1 MPSRSKF
8 FVRKAVRR
16 EHESPIDTLSAPS
29 PTTASVQQPL
39 LIGDDYEAP
48 TTAGTLSPNSKW
60 LIVRN
65 NIHKIRSWGAIR
77 HMSEVEQRHQDWYLF
92 FQMRR
97 ELKRAEEKIR
107 AIQFRPDFVPVHHFE
122 LPIDEK
128 LVRRYN
134 VSHVRPTDGI
144 YYAGLGSEPI
154 VLQYLLYYFS
164 KESSVPYNSMFYSFL
179 SDVNSVLYTNR
190 QRITRVLVLRRV
202 AFFITLAVF
211 VLLLLMFFSL
221 ILSVITT
228 MTKFHQMYGDQADP
242 SKEWASVKSTAPTSS
257 FSWRL
262 ARASCQY
269 PV

>member
-1 MPSRSKF
+1 MPSRSKLF
-8 FVRKAVRR
+8 YRKAVRR
-16 EHESPIDTLSAPS
+16 EEESPIDTTSV
-29 PTTASVQQPL
+29 PTPVRSSVRQPL
-39 LIGDDYEAP
+39 LTGDDYIAP
-48 TTAGTLSPNSKW
+48 STAHSLSPNSKW

-77 HMSEVEQRHQDWYLF
+77 HMSDMEQPHQDWYLF

-122 LPIDEK
+122 LPIDER

-134 VSHVRPTDGI
+134 VSHVTPNDGI

-179 SDVNSVLYTNR
+179 SDVNSVLHTNR
-190 QRITRVLVLRRV
+190 QRITRVLVLRRI
-202 AFFITLAVF
+202 AFFFALAIF

-228 MTKFHQMYGDQADP
+228 MTQFKQMYGQEGDLAKDWP
-242 SKEWASVKSTAPTSS
+242 SLKSTLPPSV
-257 FSWRL
+257 F
-262 ARASCQY
+262 
-269 PV
+269 